1 MDVHT
6 NYTYITLYL
15 QQLTFF
21 LYCIVMCALSDVY
34 KTCSETQILFIRL
47 LNKTFKGL
55 CCVSLN
61 AK

>member
-1 MDVHT
+1 MDVRI
-6 NYTYITLYL
+6 NYICITLYL
-15 QQLTFF
+15 QQLTFIF
-21 LYCIVMCALSDVY
+21 VCFVMCALSDVY
-34 KTCSETQILFIRL
+34 QTCSETQIWFTHL